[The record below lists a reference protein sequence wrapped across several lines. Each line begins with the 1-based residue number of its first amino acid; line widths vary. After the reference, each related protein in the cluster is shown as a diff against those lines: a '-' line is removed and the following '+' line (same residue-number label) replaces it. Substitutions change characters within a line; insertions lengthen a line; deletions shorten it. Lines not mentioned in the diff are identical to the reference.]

1 MVTADISVYR
11 LIGFYF
17 LLLIPVAFMCYLKAG
32 LIKKMLIAVLRM
44 SVQLFCVGIY
54 LGRIFEYNSL
64 PLNILWIMIMV
75 AVAAGHIIKSANLKR
90 RELFITVL
98 AAASFSL
105 FVILV
110 PMVFFIVRPVP
121 YYDARYLVP
130 LGGMLLGN
138 FLSMNIIALKHF
150 TSELRGNKQYLQ
162 TALCYGATNLEAIL
176 PFFREA
182 FMRALIPSITTIG
195 ALGLVSLPGMLTGQ
209 LLGGS
214 IPTVAIKYQIIIMLS
229 IIVAGSM
236 SVFFTI
242 FLLSKKVFDR
252 LGNIRDELYR

>member
-1 MVTADISVYR
+1 MVTADISIYR
-11 LIGFYF
+11 LIGFYL
-17 LLLIPVAFMCYLKAG
+17 LLLIPIAFMCYLKAG
-32 LIKKMLIAVLRM
+32 LVKSLLIAVLRM
-44 SVQLFCVGIY
+44 SVQLFCVGLY

-64 PLNILWIMIMV
+64 ILNILWIMIMV

-90 RELFITVL
+90 RELFIPVL
-98 AAASFSL
+98 SAATFSL
-105 FVILV
+105 FVILA
-110 PMVFFIVRPVP
+110 PMVFLIVRPVP

-150 TSELRGNKQYLQ
+150 SSKLRDNKQYLQ
-162 TALCYGATNLEAIL
+162 AALCYGATNLEAIL

-182 FMRALIPSITTIG
+182 FIRALVPSITTIG

-214 IPTVAIKYQIIIMLS
+214 IPTIAIKYQIIIMLS
-229 IIVAGSM
+229 IIVAGSL
-236 SVFFTI
+236 SVFLTI
-242 FLLSKKVFDR
+242 LFLSKKVFDR
-252 LGNIRDELYR
+252 LGNIREELYR